1 MDLEQARFNMIEQQI
16 RTWHVLDDDVLQ
28 RLKTVRREDY
38 VPEGQRELA
47 FVDMEIPL
55 GGGQVML
62 APRVEARIVQE
73 LHLKP
78 TDKVLEIGTGSGYLT
93 ALLAS
98 FAQHVYSV
106 EVDPA
111 IKARAEATLQRQ
123 GVSNVTLS
131 VGDGA
136 HGWDKNAPYDVIVL
150 TGSVPVLAE
159 AFRKQLNAG
168 GRLFAIIGEAPVMS
182 ATLLTRVGSD
192 TFTERKLFETCTAP
206 LLHAPQPERF
216 VF

>member
-1 MDLEQARFNMIEQQI
+1 MHLEQARFNMIEQQI
-16 RTWHVLDDDVLQ
+16 RTWYVLDTTVLD
-28 RLKTVRREDY
+28 RLKRVRREDY
-38 VPEGQRELA
+38 VPEQSRALA

-62 APRVEARIVQE
+62 APKMEARIVQD
-73 LHLKP
+73 LNLKA

-98 FAQHVYSV
+98 FVQHVDSV
-106 EVDPA
+106 EIDPA
-111 IKARAEATLQRQ
+111 LKALAAANLARN

-136 HGWDKNAPYDVIVL
+136 HGWNKGALYDVIVI
-150 TGSVPVLAE
+150 TGSLPVLPD
-159 AFRKQLNAG
+159 AFKKQLNQG
-168 GRLFAIIGEAPVMS
+168 GRLFVILGEAPAMS

-192 TFTERKLFETCTAP
+192 TFTERRLFETCTPA
-206 LLHAPQPERF
+206 LLHAQQPERF
-216 VF
+216 TF

>member
-16 RTWHVLDDDVLQ
+16 RTWYVLDTTVLD
-28 RLKTVRREDY
+28 RLRQIKREDY
-38 VPEGQRELA
+38 VAEKNRPLV

-62 APRVEARIVQE
+62 APKMEARIVQD
-73 LHLKP
+73 LHLKS

-98 FAQHVYSV
+98 FSQHVHSV
-106 EVDPA
+106 EIDPGLSVLA
-111 IKARAEATLQRQ
+111 QARLSQHGIT
-123 GVSNVTLS
+123 NVTLH

-136 HGWDKNAPYDVIVL
+136 HGWDKGAPYDVIVV
-150 TGSVPVLAE
+150 TGSMPMLPDS
-159 AFRKQLNAG
+159 FKKQLSPG
-168 GRLFAIIGEAPVMS
+168 GRLFAILGEEPVMS

-192 TFTERKLFETCTAP
+192 TFTERKLFETCTPA
-206 LLHAPQPERF
+206 LIHAQQPERF
-216 VF
+216 TF